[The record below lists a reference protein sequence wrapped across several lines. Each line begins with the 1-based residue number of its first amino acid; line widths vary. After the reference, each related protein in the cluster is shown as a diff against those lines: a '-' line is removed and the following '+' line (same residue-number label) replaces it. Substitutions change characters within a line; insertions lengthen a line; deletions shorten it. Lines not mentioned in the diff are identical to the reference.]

1 MLPHHDAAAC
11 GRRARK
17 LNIKCAL
24 FPAFM
29 FVAMLLPIVFARTS
43 WWRDGGTGTASS
55 TSSSSPP
62 PRTGP
67 LVTYVLT
74 FLYPLRAILIVAI
87 VFALAV
93 RRSSRVTVPNR
104 QYENMVDPEGVT
116 AQQFRNSRQNA
127 FDASRQEVVRQQAIL
142 DGEDVTASA
151 KRRNATRERQQKCR
165 NQRRVMDERAAM
177 LEEAEYLKNING
189 ENTASRDV
197 QRFYYAMRNEADME
211 ACKVNST
218 ITNM

>member
-62 PRTGP
+62 RTGPP

-93 RRSSRVTVPNR
+93 RRSSRGTVPNR
-104 QYENMVDPEGVT
+104 QYEDMVDPEGVT
-116 AQQFRNSRQNA
+116 AQQFRNSRHTA
-127 FDASRQEVVRQQAIL
+127 FHASLRQQAIL

-151 KRRNATRERQQKCR
+151 KRRNANRESQEKCR

-177 LEEAEYLKNING
+177 LEEAEYLKKIDG
-189 ENTASRDV
+189 KNTASRDV

-211 ACKVNST
+211 ACKVRNT
-218 ITNM
+218 AGTFDLLF